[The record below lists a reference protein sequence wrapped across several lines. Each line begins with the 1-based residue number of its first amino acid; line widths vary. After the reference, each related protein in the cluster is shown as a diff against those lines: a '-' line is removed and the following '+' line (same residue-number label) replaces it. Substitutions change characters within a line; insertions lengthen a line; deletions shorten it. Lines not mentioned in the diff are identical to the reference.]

1 MKISLGQLDL
11 EALKNYLKIVH
22 GFRTVN
28 DPSGDTEHVDG
39 IPSNFIAKIST
50 VEDPDV
56 QELLG
61 RNTVDNAMNL
71 IKIKEDKT
79 IEVISSDNVL
89 TEEEGRKLQETAV
102 QASKN
107 TSDDMR
113 SLRNEMYH
121 LKREMI
127 RSGSIPDDPV
137 YDGFIDPFIDGKELY
152 SKDPLSITD
161 NIMIDH
167 VAISGG
173 DINSYNEEQYAV
185 LINQG
190 ELSSIERIVKNEA
203 SILYFENKIGAIDE
217 IYKSFGLYN
226 NGMFIFASEGT
237 RMASNLEQINMI
249 YKDGPDRV
257 KVAELNQENGVVG
270 FASTIIVPAELD
282 GNYLKEV
289 SLSLRKIGSPG
300 SCYLELYDY
309 DINNLYG
316 EPIAMSNYLSAG
328 KASDVWST
336 YKFSFDD
343 EQLLEKGH
351 IYLLLIK
358 ASATNRQNMWYVGGF
373 AEQCNNG
380 VHLDTFLYTTDSKFQ
395 PEGPDL
401 VTNQVHDM
409 FIGLY
414 TTETKELE
422 LNYSQRGIYTGSF
435 DLEHNEASRV
445 RVSFNPRQ
453 SNKYYKVVVKG
464 ITVNEELQQGTQ
476 LNDPKV
482 FNHTTKANGEQSAPE
497 YVYDFAFDKPVNF
510 IEFQIIFDS
519 PDPVGEQNY
528 EALFAVVVSTDNA
541 YIEEANE

>member
-11 EALKNYLKIVH
+11 EALKNYLKIVQ

-28 DPSGDTEHVDG
+28 DPSGDTEHVGG
-39 IPSNFIAKIST
+39 IPSEFIAK
-50 VEDPDV
+50 VADAGDPEV

-71 IKIKEDKT
+71 VKIKEDKT
-79 IEVISSDNVL
+79 LEFISSDNVL
-89 TEEEGRKLQETAV
+89 TEEEGRKLQETAI

-121 LKREMI
+121 LKRDMI
-127 RSGSIPDDPV
+127 RSGAMPYDPV
-137 YDGFIDPFIDGKELY
+137 YDGFIDPFESGMELY
-152 SKDPLSITD
+152 SKDPLTITD
-161 NIMIDH
+161 EVVIDH
-167 VAISGG
+167 VTVSGG
-173 DINSYNEEQYAV
+173 DINSYDKDQYAV
-185 LINQG
+185 LMNQG
-190 ELSSIERIVKNEA
+190 ELSSIERIIENNA
-203 SILYFENKIGAIDE
+203 SILQFENKISTIDE
-217 IYKSFGLYN
+217 IQKSFGVYD
-226 NGMFIFASEGT
+226 NGRFVFASEGT
-237 RMASNLEQINMI
+237 RIDSNLEQVNMI

-282 GNYLKEV
+282 GNYLKEI
-289 SLSLRKIGSPG
+289 SLSLRKIGDPG
-300 SCYLELYDY
+300 SCYLELYNY

-316 EPIAMSNYLSAG
+316 DPIAMSNYLSAG
-328 KASDVWST
+328 KVSDIWST
-336 YKFSFDD
+336 YKFSFDN

-373 AEQCNNG
+373 AEQCN
-380 VHLDTFLYTTDSKFQ
+380 HSIHQDTFLYTTDSNFQ

-409 FIGLY
+409 FMGLY

-422 LNYSQRGIYTGSF
+422 LNYSQRGIYTGAF
-435 DLEHNEASRV
+435 DLEHNQASRV

-453 SNKYYKVVVKG
+453 SNQNYKVVVKG
-464 ITVNEELQQGTQ
+464 KTINEKVQHGKL
-476 LNDPKV
+476 LDNAKV
-482 FNHTTKANGEQSAPE
+482 FNHTTWANGEQSAPE
-497 YVYDFAFDKPVNF
+497 YVYDFAFDEPVNF
-510 IEFQIIFDS
+510 IEFQIVFDKLLS
-519 PDPVGEQNY
+519 AQSRRIKKLHFFRHTSSKN
-528 EALFAVVVSTDNA
+528 
-541 YIEEANE
+541 